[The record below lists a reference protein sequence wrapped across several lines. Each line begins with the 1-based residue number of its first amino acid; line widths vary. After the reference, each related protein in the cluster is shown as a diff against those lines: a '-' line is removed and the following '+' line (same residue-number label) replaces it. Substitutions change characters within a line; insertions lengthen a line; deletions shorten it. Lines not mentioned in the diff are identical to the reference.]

1 MCAGKGYVAPSGLSN
16 RDIKLF
22 AVRGWRD
29 ISAQSRRGG
38 PCLFPEKAITLSEQA
53 LGKLTTPRLRVIYGD
68 TFPLLRDV
76 LVDARRVGD

>member
-22 AVRGWRD
+22 AVRDSRE

-38 PCLFPEKAITLSEQA
+38 PRLFPENAIS
-53 LGKLTTPRLRVIYGD
+53 VIGAGARKTY
-68 TFPLLRDV
+68 
-76 LVDARRVGD
+76 DAAAASYLW